1 MIRFQ
6 LFRLRLFLEPT
17 LFNQDVDRIKVLR
30 ETILEKPSAELR
42 KGFWWHVG
50 NVKELGS
57 NGAYFALG
65 RTTKSMVELYDPE
78 KKDFIVDEHPE
89 SPYTHAY
96 IDFPFQVLAIGYKPR
111 LAPYTKTIAKQLER
125 LLNQQE
131 KLQHVD
137 MASDIAPLNDPR
149 DFLTHLKEA
158 DVVGN
163 FTAEFTLPNPFD
175 SEEDFE
181 KPFQR
186 FIRASDGNKGKATV
200 SGPDLNRE
208 VIENIA
214 RACASSGND
223 ASARMKDTEQS
234 RFRTRHLKGRAV
246 TLDYDDEDPEESP
259 ESFMD
264 AIRETYK
271 AIRTEK
277 DE

>member
-17 LFNQDVDRIKVLR
+17 LFNQDVDRVKILR
-30 ETILEKPSAELR
+30 EIISEKPSAELR
-42 KGFWWHVG
+42 KGYWWHIG
-50 NVKELGS
+50 NVKKLGR

-65 RTTKSMVELYDPE
+65 RTTKSIVELYDPE
-78 KKDFIVDEHPE
+78 TRDFLVDEHPE

-96 IDFPFQVLAIGYKPR
+96 IDYPLQVLAIGYKPR
-111 LAPYTKTIAKQLER
+111 LAPYTKSIAKQLEK
-125 LLNQQE
+125 LLNQQK
-131 KLQHVD
+131 KLQYVNI
-137 MASDIAPLNDPR
+137 ASDIAPLNDPR
-149 DFLTHLKEA
+149 DFLSHLKEA
-158 DVVGN
+158 AVVGK

-186 FIRASDGNKGKATV
+186 FINESEGKKGKASV

-214 RACASSGND
+214 RTCASSGND
-223 ASARMKDTEQS
+223 ASARMKDTEKS
-234 RFRTRHLKGRAV
+234 RFRTRRLKGRVV
-246 TLDYDDEDPEESP
+246 TLDYDDEDPDESP

-264 AIRETYK
+264 AIRETYR
-271 AIRTEK
+271 AIRTEQ

>member
-17 LFNQDVDRIKVLR
+17 LFNQDVDRVNLLR
-30 ETILEKPSAELR
+30 EIISEKPSAELR
-42 KGFWWHVG
+42 QGYWWHIG
-50 NVKELGS
+50 NVRKLGRH
-57 NGAYFALG
+57 GAYFALG
-65 RTTKSMVELYDPE
+65 RTTKSIVELYDPE
-78 KKDFIVDEHPE
+78 TRDFIVDEHPE

-96 IDFPFQVLAIGYKPR
+96 LDYPLQVLAIGYKPR
-111 LAPYTKTIAKQLER
+111 LAPYAKTIAKQLEK
-125 LLNQQE
+125 LLNQHE
-131 KLQHVD
+131 KLQYVD
-137 MASDIAPLNDPR
+137 MTADIAPLNDPR

-158 DVVGN
+158 AVVGN

-186 FIRASDGNKGKATV
+186 FINESEGNKGKASV
-200 SGPDLNRE
+200 SGKDLNRE

-214 RACASSGND
+214 RTCAASGND
-223 ASARMKDTEQS
+223 ASARMKDTEKS
-234 RFRTRHLKGRAV
+234 RFRTRRLKGQAV
-246 TLDYDDEDPEESP
+246 TLDYDDDDPDESP
-259 ESFMD
+259 DLFLD

-271 AIRTEK
+271 AIRTEF